1 MPQLSPCICQMTA
14 SDVLLLFRW
23 RGFFS
28 HSWRKRPCRTC
39 AVYTLLCLGRSLRLS
54 GCLSVCHVLA
64 CSLHSTWLKLFSTS
78 SRIDTSGI
86 RIPGQQDR
94 PAVRLRARQRLGC
107 NPAQAV
113 RSLVSIGSVP
123 RRPQEQNYDQ
133 SQQAKPTTNHRRRRH
148 HDHGLGPTATTT
160 F

>member
-1 MPQLSPCICQMTA
+1 MSCFCSGGA
-14 SDVLLLFRW
+14 
-23 RGFFS
+23 GFS
-28 HSWRKRPCRTC
+28 HTHGGRGLVELVRSILFFVWVGLSVCL
-39 AVYTLLCLGRSLRLS
+39 AV
-54 GCLSVCHVLA
+54 CLSVT
-64 CSLHSTWLKLFSTS
+64 SLLVHFTAPGMKLFSTS

-133 SQQAKPTTNHRRRRH
+133 SQQAKPTTNHRRRH